1 MNASLGRT
9 PISGAAHSISY
20 DNLEDKNEVIAITS
34 TFLLVRASVAPFLAP
49 ARGALAA
56 FAAWRTTVHHSA
68 SKKRQG
74 KSLSI
79 MAGLTLMGI
88 KAKLPREPFK

>member
-20 DNLEDKNEVIAITS
+20 DNLEDKNEVIAITY

-49 ARGALAA
+49 TRGALAA
-56 FAAWRTTVHHSA
+56 FAGLAHDGPSLGFEETARQVFIDYGRA
-68 SKKRQG
+68 YVNGDQG
-74 KSLSI
+74 K
-79 MAGLTLMGI
+79 APQG
-88 KAKLPREPFK
+88 AF